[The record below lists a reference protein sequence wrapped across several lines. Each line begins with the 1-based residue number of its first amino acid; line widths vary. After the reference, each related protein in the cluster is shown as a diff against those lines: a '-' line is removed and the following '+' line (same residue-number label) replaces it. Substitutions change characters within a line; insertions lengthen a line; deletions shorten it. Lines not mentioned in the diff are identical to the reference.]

1 MVVLQ
6 PPDTRQLL
14 LDLQQGAQQ
23 QSRAPCGGL
32 ESCQAPGQMS
42 FSCLDALGRFPY
54 SGAS

>member
-1 MVVLQ
+1 MVALQ

-32 ESCQAPGQMS
+32 ELSSARADVLELS
-42 FSCLDALGRFPY
+42 
-54 SGAS
+54 